1 MQFNKQ
7 LFYFRRL
14 WYIFYMWK
22 CVLICI
28 SAVSPVFFACSNI
41 GSPVESGG
49 KDKTL
54 MTLMS
59 ERRID
64 WENELE
70 PFALKRNTEKLG
82 GMESDVDL
90 IPQTYAL
97 SALKRGDPV
106 YPFIEGFGSLDTSSL
121 TQDAKAVLDGFCNAF
136 LDGNSAESYID
147 AEKKYALVFFLSD
160 IKLFFKAEKN
170 IFNGRIYGT
179 PFIKDETFGVPV
191 RFTGKDVLLDVF
203 IYLNRNSDWKINQ
216 IQIKNIR
223 TAENAE

>member
-1 MQFNKQ
+1 
-7 LFYFRRL
+7 
-14 WYIFYMWK
+14 MWK

-28 SAVSPVFFACSNI
+28 SAASSVFFACSNI
-41 GSPVESGG
+41 GSPAESEG

-54 MTLMS
+54 MSLMA

-70 PFALKRNTEKLG
+70 PIALKRNIEKLDG
-82 GMESDVDL
+82 VESGVD
-90 IPQTYAL
+90 ITPQTYAL
-97 SALKRGDPV
+97 SALKRGSTV

-121 TQDAKAVLDGFCNAF
+121 TKEAKAVLDGFCNAF
-136 LDGNSAESYID
+136 LDGSGEESYID

-160 IKLFFKAEKN
+160 IKLFFKTEKN
-170 IFNGRIYGT
+170 IFDGRTYGT